1 MVFNISSK
9 TSSDDG
15 SKSDSSCSFMSIKK
29 VDTTGELEQLIR
41 DAKNKG
47 LKKVTI
53 KDRRSSPI
61 KLGYSDL
68 FGTKVNVSLL
78 PEKEKTYEVELT

>member
-1 MVFNISSK
+1 MEFKISSK
-9 TSSDDG
+9 SSSDDG
-15 SKSDSSCSFMSIKK
+15 SKSDLSYSFTSIKK
-29 VDTTGELEQLIR
+29 VDTAEELEQIIR

-61 KLGYSDL
+61 KAGYSDL
-68 FGTKVNVSLL
+68 FGTKVTVSLL
-78 PEKEKTYEVELT
+78 PDKEKTYELELA